1 MISVQDVALE
11 GRKWLVC
18 ERYTFADLAFLGR
31 DTFLPFVLQK
41 VENDF
46 LDRYLNYGGG

>member
-1 MISVQDVALE
+1 VISVLDAALE
-11 GRKWLVC
+11 GKKWLVC
-18 ERYTFADLAFLGR
+18 ERYTFADLAFLGW

-46 LDRYLNYGGG
+46 